1 METVGQKTQQ
11 ISDRKA
17 EPASMSF
24 WSRYWP
30 LLGVLALGVVL
41 LFLLADTTLQG
52 DPYEWLRTA
61 RTLVETGQTGF
72 QHRNILYSYVL
83 AIPLYLNLDPILFGL
98 IISGLSLL
106 VSAALL
112 YKINLLHS
120 TPVLAGYASLV
131 FVLSYPF
138 LRYASQVFSDIPAI
152 MFIVAMVYFHFRFY
166 RDRKPVNLVLGY
178 LMASFAIS
186 MRYASGFFFLAF
198 LYYVWITRRDY
209 RWHLMGVLVAVIPY
223 IPQLIYNIQQ
233 LGNPLAISYAAQHPI
248 FGLQFFFQDLG
259 SGHENQ
265 LPGYLRYMFFDF
277 RGLFVLLTPLAALG
291 AARAFRVM
299 PRPLAVYLVLYL
311 VSFVVLLPFYSYFSN
326 RYAIPAL
333 IPCFV
338 WLPLGINWVS
348 EWLRRRPAIWRWSYL
363 LALVVIAYGMF
374 EISFQIIGSSR
385 DLHQLR
391 ARVFEEALGNYV
403 KSGDAVYTLP
413 SVAPFIQRVEGA
425 RPKALEAEELTP
437 AMLDKYS
444 DRNVFVVWTPELAT
458 SEGGS
463 WRLSIAQVQDR
474 LVQVYETRSDKPRE
488 LLLYRVL
495 RLIGAS
501 DIIPAEEWYI
511 FQAVP
516 KK

>member
-1 METVGQKTQQ
+1 METVEPKTQQ
-11 ISDRKA
+11 ISDRKV
-17 EPASMSF
+17 EPAAMNF

-30 LLGVLALGVVL
+30 LLGVLALGVAL

-83 AIPLYLNLDPILFGL
+83 AIPLDLNLDPILFGL
-98 IISGLSLL
+98 IVSGLSLL

-248 FGLQFFFQDLG
+248 FGLQFFFQV
-259 SGHENQ
+259 S
-265 LPGYLRYMFFDF
+265 
-277 RGLFVLLTPLAALG
+277 AAG
-291 AARAFRVM
+291 TRTSCPVTCVICSSISAAC
-299 PRPLAVYLVLYL
+299 
-311 VSFVVLLPFYSYFSN
+311 S
-326 RYAIPAL
+326 
-333 IPCFV
+333 CC
-338 WLPLGINWVS
+338 
-348 EWLRRRPAIWRWSYL
+348 
-363 LALVVIAYGMF
+363 
-374 EISFQIIGSSR
+374 
-385 DLHQLR
+385 
-391 ARVFEEALGNYV
+391 
-403 KSGDAVYTLP
+403 
-413 SVAPFIQRVEGA
+413 
-425 RPKALEAEELTP
+425 
-437 AMLDKYS
+437 
-444 DRNVFVVWTPELAT
+444 
-458 SEGGS
+458 
-463 WRLSIAQVQDR
+463 
-474 LVQVYETRSDKPRE
+474 
-488 LLLYRVL
+488 
-495 RLIGAS
+495 
-501 DIIPAEEWYI
+501 
-511 FQAVP
+511 
-516 KK
+516 